1 MTAPLAKAI
10 LVRLKEIK
18 GSGKDATP
26 TFQPEDNGAFEVQF
40 NPTSLR
46 IARQN
51 NIDHGATTTK
61 SVRRQ
66 SPSAQSATL
75 TFDLEFDT
83 AEEADPPPSGSA
95 SSGGPTSSSPHPV
108 DVRTKTLIVRQF
120 AEPTKDKPTSPP
132 PPVRFIWG
140 TFVFTGLVTQV
151 TEDLDYFSP
160 DGRPLRAKVS
170 VTITEKNTDWEA
182 KLTGAA
188 ARTDSGATPSG
199 SGQGSGPG
207 SPPAANPD
215 TAALAQAGESLQQ
228 LLSRLDADPATW
240 RAAMAGL
247 SSPLGLAAG
256 AQVQLAAGVS
266 ASAGVGASAG
276 FALGA
281 GATASASLGAAL
293 GLSAGVGAGLGA
305 SAVAG
310 LGAGAGVGAGF
321 GVSGDAS
328 AAAGFTAGGG
338 VAVDAE
344 AAAGFS
350 LAEGGGVAASY
361 AVVAGAGAASSVA
374 AARDAFSVPPAGSG
388 AGASVLGSASVGGLS
403 ASARFDLDPRTQG
416 YGLGIPLGTR
426 AQATT
431 VVATTSAGS
440 GIVTARSRNG
450 EVSVAVD
457 VSTAPWVQ
465 LPPSGSGRSAADA
478 QQRRRDAGDSTL
490 RWGPGR

>member
-328 AAAGFTAGGG
+328 
-338 VAVDAE
+338 
-344 AAAGFS
+344 
-350 LAEGGGVAASY
+350 
-361 AVVAGAGAASSVA
+361 
-374 AARDAFSVPPAGSG
+374 
-388 AGASVLGSASVGGLS
+388 VGGLS
-403 ASARFDLDPRTQG
+403 ASARVDLDPRTQG